1 MKRNYHVL
9 FILVLSLFLVRPVS
23 SQNMQGKMPGKSTG
37 LVKLITGDLH
47 AAAGKIIS
55 LAGAMPAEDY
65 NWRPM
70 EGVRSVSEVYMHVAL
85 TNYFIL
91 HYFGVKLPGNLKPDS
106 ENTELEKKITGK
118 EEVTEFL
125 KKSFAV
131 TQKFLEGYDGADL
144 NTKVELPFGKFTKGQ
159 LLMILTGHAHE
170 HLGQSI
176 AYARSNHIV
185 PPWSRKQ

>member
-1 MKRNYHVL
+1 MKKNYHVL
-9 FILVLSLFLVRPVS
+9 FILLFSAFLARTAFP
-23 SQNMQGKMPGKSTG
+23 QNMPDKMSGKSSMF
-37 LVKLITGDLH
+37 VKLASGDMH
-47 AAAGKIIS
+47 VTAGKIIS
-55 LAGAMPAEDY
+55 LADAMPAEDY

-91 HYFGVKLPGNLKPDS
+91 HYFGVKLPDNIKAGS

-118 EEVTEFL
+118 KQVMEFL

-131 TQKFLEGYDGADL
+131 AQKFMESYDGTEL
-144 NTKVELPFGKFTKGQ
+144 NKKVELPFGKFTKGQ
-159 LLMILTGHAHE
+159 LLMILTGHGHE

-176 AYARSNHIV
+176 AYARMNHIV